1 MTPALFVEFR
11 LETIRQA
18 RPGENGLDKCESDQ
32 ARAKQ
37 DDTGHGHSKETFGS
51 EFIAHGT
58 PPIAGPARME
68 RPSPCTVKEF
78 SSVRPFSTRVDVFL
92 QHPFKRSDERLLVA
106 ESVA

>member
-37 DDTGHGHSKETFGS
+37 DDTGHGHS
-51 EFIAHGT
+51 
-58 PPIAGPARME
+58 
-68 RPSPCTVKEF
+68 
-78 SSVRPFSTRVDVFL
+78 
-92 QHPFKRSDERLLVA
+92 
-106 ESVA
+106 